1 MGYKTESNE
10 RKKPTHRHRRW
21 KGCYQREG
29 GLGAEKRPYTILY
42 AVTYNI
48 IAKVTLTTATN
59 HTTLDSMVTSIS
71 KLYNVLNACLVY
83 CLVVICFQFVCFL

>member
-1 MGYKTESNE
+1 MVWFGFGYTKLNSYLGIMLWN
-10 RKKPTHRHRRW
+10 
-21 KGCYQREG
+21 YQADNG
-29 GLGAEKRPYTILY
+29 PYTILY

-59 HTTLDSMVTSIS
+59 HTTLDSMVTSPS

-83 CLVVICFQFVCFL
+83 CLVVICFLFVCFL